1 MSDSRY
7 EVRVENIFE
16 GPMDLLVYLIHKN
29 EVDIYD
35 IPIAMI
41 TEQYLEYIAWMERM
55 NIDVAGDFLLMAA
68 TLTQIKSR
76 MLLPTHPGDGE
87 DEEDPRLEITRPLLE
102 YLRMKSAAEAI
113 ALRPVLGEDTFIR
126 PRTAEEVHLD
136 PGDRFLQVSLFELI
150 DAFQRVLDNLP
161 GEHAVEL
168 DADRFSIQDKIAFI
182 IEVLEE
188 RGSVTFQELFSP
200 EGGKAELIA
209 TFLALLEMGRLGLV
223 RIAQHCQNGTIR
235 LFYQ

>member
-1 MSDSRY
+1 
-7 EVRVENIFE
+7 
-16 GPMDLLVYLIHKN
+16 MDLLVYLIHKN

-41 TEQYLEYIAWMERM
+41 TEQYLGYIDWMERM
-55 NIDVAGDFLLMAA
+55 NVDVAGDFLLMAA

-76 MLLPTHPGDGE
+76 MLLPTHEIDGE
-87 DEEDPRLEITRPLLE
+87 DPEDPRLEITRPLLE
-102 YLRMKSAAEAI
+102 YLRMKSAAEEI
-113 ALRPVLGEDTFIR
+113 ALRPVLGEDTFVRPKGAEEIR
-126 PRTAEEVHLD
+126 PD
-136 PGDRFLQVSLFELI
+136 PEGGFIQVSLFELI
-150 DAFQRVLDNLP
+150 DAFQRIIENLP

-168 DADRFSIQDKIAFI
+168 DAERFSIQDKIAHI

-188 RGSVTFQELFSP
+188 KGSVTFHELFSRDAGR
-200 EGGKAELIA
+200 EELIA